1 MNLAAR
7 LRLAT
12 RDGSPRDRDLT
23 DLRSCPRKADAMV
36 ISFRT
41 HLDLSLLQG
50 DLALSGAAEA

>member
-1 MNLAAR
+1 MAP
-7 LRLAT
+7 T
-12 RDGSPRDRDLT
+12 DLT
-23 DLRSCPRKADAMV
+23 DLRSCPKKVDAMV